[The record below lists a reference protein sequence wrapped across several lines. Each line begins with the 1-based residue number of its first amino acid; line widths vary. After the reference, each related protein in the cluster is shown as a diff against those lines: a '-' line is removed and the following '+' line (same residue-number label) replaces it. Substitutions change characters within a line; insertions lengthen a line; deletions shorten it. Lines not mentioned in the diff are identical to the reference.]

1 MSHRFCGQ
9 LGWVVW
15 LRISYEVE
23 VCRTEDPFPRWL
35 AHTAVGKGPQ
45 LLPRR
50 LAHLAIGR
58 GPQLLPRWLAHRAVG
73 KGSQLLAGCW
83 QEPSVPHPVD
93 LLTGLLR
100 VS

>member
-15 LRISYEVE
+15 LRISHEVE

-35 AHTAVGKGPQ
+35 AHTVV
-45 LLPRR
+45 
-50 LAHLAIGR
+50 GR

-73 KGSQLLAGCW
+73 KGPQLLAGCW